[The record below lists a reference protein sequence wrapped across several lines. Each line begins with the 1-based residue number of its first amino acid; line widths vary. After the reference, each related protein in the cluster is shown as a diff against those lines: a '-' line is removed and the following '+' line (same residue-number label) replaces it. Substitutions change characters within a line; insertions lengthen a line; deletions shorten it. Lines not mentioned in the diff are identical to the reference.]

1 MSPHCDPKHEDSKPI
16 LLHDT
21 SAHNVASPYQVW
33 LQKISGWGDIVQ
45 MNIHWNSEPI
55 CAFIGIL
62 NLFCDLDLDHNRA
75 IQSFHKTIHLMMMCH
90 QTKFSCK
97 RISSS
102 DNILKRHSLIML
114 SVIVTMT
121 LKSAD
126 PSFWGT
132 IRLTMMH
139 YHTRFGSKRFIIS
152 EDIIQTTIH
161 WPSKILL
168 WPRPWTH
175 QSNVSM
181 KRFCFDNVLSNHVR

>member
-62 NLFCDLDLDHNRA
+62 NLFCDLDHNRV
-75 IQSFHKTIHLMMMCH
+75 IQSFYKTIHLMMMYP

-102 DNILKRHSLIML
+102 GNILKRHSLTIL
-114 SVIVTMT
+114 SITVTLT
-121 LKSAD
+121 LKTANQ
-126 PSFWGT
+126 SFWKT
-132 IRLTMMH
+132 IWLIMTH
-139 YHTRFGSKRFIIS
+139 HHTKFCSKRFSIS
-152 EDIIQTTIH
+152 EDIIWTNIH
-161 WPSKILL
+161 
-168 WPRPWTH
+168 
-175 QSNVSM
+175 
-181 KRFCFDNVLSNHVR
+181 